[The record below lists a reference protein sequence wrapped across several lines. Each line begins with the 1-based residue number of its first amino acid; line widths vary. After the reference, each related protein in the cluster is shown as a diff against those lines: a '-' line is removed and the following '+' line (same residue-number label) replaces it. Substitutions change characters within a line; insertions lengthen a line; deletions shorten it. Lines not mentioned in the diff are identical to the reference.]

1 MAQRVLVT
9 RPEPGAT
16 RTARRLEALGFE
28 PVLLPLSET
37 RPLPVARESVPAD
50 ATAIAVTSANALR
63 HAPSGLI
70 ERLSRLPCHA
80 VGART
85 AESARQAG
93 FLSVNEGPGDAAALA
108 DMISIELGKA
118 TVAYLCGRV
127 RMPEFERRLGVNGMR
142 VVPIETYDTI
152 ALVPDASVV
161 RHRLGGQ
168 PIDAVLVYSARAAA
182 AFGSLMQ
189 MQAEADFLMR
199 EATCFCLS
207 GRIAAAMVDGLRV
220 EVAPDPNEDALLALL
235 GDPD

>member
-37 RPLPVARESVPAD
+37 RPLPLAGESVLINAK
-50 ATAIAVTSANALR
+50 AVVVTSANALR

-70 ERLSRLPCHA
+70 ERLSHLPCHA

-85 AESARQAG
+85 AESARKAN
-93 FLSVNEGPGDAAALA
+93 FLSVNEGPGDADTLI
-108 DMISIELGKA
+108 DMITIELGKA
-118 TVAYLCGRV
+118 TLAYLCGRV
-127 RMPEFERRLGVNGMR
+127 RMPDLERRLGVNGMR

-152 ALVPDASVV
+152 ALVPDASMVSQ
-161 RHRLGGQ
+161 RLGWQ
-168 PIDAVLVYSARAAA
+168 PIDAVLLYSARSAA
-182 AFGSLMQ
+182 AFGTLMEMYADADLLMQ
-189 MQAEADFLMR
+189 ET
-199 EATCFCLS
+199 TCFCLS
-207 GRIAAAMVDGLRV
+207 SHIASALVDGMKV

-235 GDPD
+235 GDPN

>member
-1 MAQRVLVT
+1 V
-9 RPEPGAT
+9 
-16 RTARRLEALGFE
+16 
-28 PVLLPLSET
+28 
-37 RPLPVARESVPAD
+37 
-50 ATAIAVTSANALR
+50 
-63 HAPSGLI
+63 
-70 ERLSRLPCHA
+70 

-85 AESARQAG
+85 AESARKAG
-93 FLSVNEGPGDAAALA
+93 FFSVSEGPGDAAALA
-108 DMISIELGKA
+108 DMIAIELGKA
-118 TVAYLCGRV
+118 TLAYLCGRV

-142 VVPIETYDTI
+142 VVPIETYDTV
-152 ALVPDASVV
+152 ALNPAPSFV
-161 RHRLGGQ
+161 RQQLGGQ

-207 GRIAAAMVDGLRV
+207 GRIAASMVDGLRV

>member
-37 RPLPVARESVPAD
+37 RALPVARDSVPAD

-70 ERLSRLPCHA
+70 ERLRRLPCHA

-85 AESARQAG
+85 AESARKAG
-93 FLSVNEGPGDAAALA
+93 FFSVNEGPGDAAALA
-108 DMISIELGKA
+108 DMISIELGE
-118 TVAYLCGRV
+118 TTLAYLCGRV
-127 RMPEFERRLGVNGMR
+127 RMPDFERRLGGNGTR

-152 ALVPDASVV
+152 ALSPDPSFV
-161 RHRLGGQ
+161 RQQLGGQ
-168 PIDAVLVYSARAAA
+168 PIDAVLIYSARSAA
-182 AFGSLMQ
+182 AFGALMQ
-189 MQAEADFLMR
+189 RHAEADLLMR
-199 EATCFCLS
+199 GATCFCLS
-207 GRIAAAMVDGLRV
+207 GRIAAALVDGLRV
-220 EVAPDPNEDALLALL
+220 EVALNPNEDALLDLL
-235 GDPD
+235 GVPD

>member
-37 RPLPVARESVPAD
+37 QPLPVARESVPTD

-93 FLSVNEGPGDAAALA
+93 FLSVNEGPGDAASLA

-118 TVAYLCGRV
+118 TVVYLCGRV

-142 VVPIETYDTI
+142 VVPIETYDTV
-152 ALVPDASVV
+152 ALNPAPSFV
-161 RHRLGGQ
+161 HQKLGGQ

-199 EATCFCLS
+199 DATCFCLS

>member
-37 RPLPVARESVPAD
+37 RPLPVARESVPSG

-63 HAPSGLI
+63 HAPSGLV
-70 ERLSRLPCHA
+70 ERLRGLPCHA

-85 AESARQAG
+85 AESARKAG
-93 FLSVNEGPGDAAALA
+93 FYSVNEGPGDAAALA
-108 DMISIELGKA
+108 DMIAIELGKA
-118 TVAYLCGRV
+118 TVVYLCGRV
-127 RMPEFERRLGVNGMR
+127 RMPDFERRLGINGVR
-142 VVPIETYDTI
+142 VVPIETYDTV
-152 ALVPDASVV
+152 ALNPAPSFV
-161 RHRLGGQ
+161 HQQLGGQ

-182 AFGSLMQ
+182 AFGSLME
-189 MQAEADFLMR
+189 MHAEADFLMR
-199 EATCFCLS
+199 NARCLCLS
-207 GRIAAAMVDGLRV
+207 GRIASALVGGIRV
-220 EVAPDPNEDALLALL
+220 EVARDPNEDALLALL